1 MTDKRQT
8 SKKDE
13 DIQPDHPDAIIEPG
27 SGSSKEDIVLLLTA
41 ILRLAMDM
49 MNADH
54 GGIILDN
61 PINSV
66 QSDDPVKV
74 DNLVATYTAPE
85 SEESSFS
92 PSQSVIHDVIS
103 TGDPVLV
110 HDTETDPRY
119 EGSKSIILYQITS
132 IMCVPMVFEE
142 KVIGAIYLDSR
153 RNRQHFT
160 QDNIRFLRIFGK
172 MAAIAVNYAQDYRIL
187 YREKQRLQD
196 EVQRSWNLTEIIGKE
211 IIGRSPKM
219 WDVFNLMRRV
229 MNSDISVLLEG
240 DSGTGKELVAR
251 ALHYNSPRRHKP
263 FVAQFCGNLSE
274 ALLESELF
282 GHKKGSFTGA
292 IVEKKGLFE
301 IADGGTFFLD
311 EIADISPTI
320 QAKLLRAI
328 QEGEIRRVGD
338 TKSLQVDVRIISA
351 TNKSL
356 QEEVNAGRFREDLYY
371 RLNVITIKLP
381 ALCERIGDIP
391 LLVKHFL
398 QRFSAKNKLLIKK
411 ISPRAMRVL
420 ENYSW
425 PGNIRELENTI
436 ERATTLAEGDVID
449 IDDLFIPQ
457 AESLASGRKSLKDH
471 EREIVLKT
479 LEEFG
484 NNKTKTAEALGVSLR
499 WLHYKMNEWKKID
512 G

>member
-1 MTDKRQT
+1 MTDKSLT
-8 SKKDE
+8 STPNE
-13 DIQPDHPDAIIEPG
+13 PVQPNHPDTIIEPG
-27 SGSSKEDIVLLLTA
+27 SGSSKEDIVILLTA

-49 MNADH
+49 MKADH

-61 PINSV
+61 P
-66 QSDDPVKV
+66 DDPVQV

-85 SEESSFS
+85 NEGSSFS
-92 PSQSVIHDVIS
+92 PSKSVIHDVIS
-103 TGDPVLV
+103 TGNPVLV

-119 EGSKSIILYQITS
+119 VGSESIIMYQITS
-132 IMCVPMVFEE
+132 IMCVPMAFED
-142 KVIGAIYLDSR
+142 KAIGAIYLDSR

-172 MAAIAVNYAQDYRIL
+172 MAAIAVNYAQDYSIL

-196 EVQRSWNLTEIIGKE
+196 EVQRSWNMTKIIGKE

-240 DSGTGKELVAR
+240 ESGTGKELVAR
-251 ALHYNSPRRHKP
+251 ALHYNGPRRNKP
-263 FVAQFCGNLSE
+263 FVAQFCGNLSAE
-274 ALLESELF
+274 LLESELF

-292 IVEKKGLFE
+292 IVDKKGLFE

-320 QAKLLRAI
+320 QAKLLRVI

-338 TKSLQVDVRIISA
+338 TQSQRIDVRIISA
-351 TNKSL
+351 TNKNL
-356 QEEVNAGRFREDLYY
+356 QEEVNAGRFREDLFY

-381 ALCERIGDIP
+381 LLRERIGDIP
-391 LLVKHFL
+391 LLIKHFV
-398 QRFSAKNKLLIKK
+398 QRFATKNNTPIKE
-411 ISPRAMRVL
+411 ISPRAMRAL

-425 PGNIRELENTI
+425 PGNIRELENAI
-436 ERATTLAEGDVID
+436 ERATTLAEGKVID
-449 IDDLFIPQ
+449 LEDLFIPHV
-457 AESLASGRKSLKDH
+457 ESLVSGRKTLKDK
-471 EREIVLKT
+471 EREIVLRT

-484 NNKTKTAEALGVSLR
+484 NNKTRTAEALGVSLR
-499 WLHYKMNEWKKID
+499 WLHYKMNEWKKDD